1 MNVKIKDSGY
11 NKVIYRC
18 LTSHELSPP
27 PLPRQHERCKFS
39 ITCVERGILSLQVT
53 HSRHL
58 LGASCVFDFLSDAL
72 DLTSSCFKE

>member
-1 MNVKIKDSGY
+1 MNGKITDSGY

-18 LTSHELSPP
+18 LTS
-27 PLPRQHERCKFS
+27 HERCKFS

-58 LGASCVFDFLSDAL
+58 LGASCVFDFSSDAL